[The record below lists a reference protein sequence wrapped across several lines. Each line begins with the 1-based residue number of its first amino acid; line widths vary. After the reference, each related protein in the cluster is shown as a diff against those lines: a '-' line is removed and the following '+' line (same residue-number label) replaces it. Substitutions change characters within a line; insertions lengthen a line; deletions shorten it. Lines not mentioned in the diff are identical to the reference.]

1 MVKFYPSFIPSVGV
15 THTLLTVGGTTYS
28 TTYQLN
34 VEKSIGDFNATSSFT
49 AVFDNFI
56 GNLKDS
62 FNLNDE
68 VIIYADIGTDP
79 PTTKLFTG
87 IIEKIDFNGSA
98 EDERVTL
105 TGRDYGAVLQ
115 DMTVE
120 PIIFKDKDAG
130 IIARTIVQN
139 NSEGV
144 VTTDN
149 IDITTGTT
157 IEKIG
162 FNHKNIFES
171 LKELAEL
178 AGYYFFVDND
188 KDVNFLSK
196 ESIPSYRT
204 FDNKSVYNAKF
215 IKEDREV
222 FNRVWVYGDRI
233 LTGNLETFAADGTGS
248 IFTMTDKPHN
258 VRVTSHGV
266 LQQIGGV
273 IGMTDPAT
281 STTLKYVVDFS
292 DKQVVFVSGTSAG
305 DNIPASG
312 TLPISIE
319 YDRSTPILKF
329 REDTDSIGSYGPKT
343 KIIKDDNIKSY
354 AEADDKATSFI
365 AENKDLKIQGTI
377 DLKGVINIDPGNTC
391 IVNLPWH
398 GIDSQTYTILSANY
412 SFNTPNN
419 LSNKVMTLELNKK
432 VSDFTDTLKE
442 QMLKTR
448 NLEVGPL
455 EGNFTNLQTAM
466 RYVDVDRHYEVW
478 AGSIGNNFILHSPKH
493 GLLDSPESRL
503 GVGNLAQV
511 LIWDWWIQVYKVLR
525 R

>member
-1 MVKFYPSFIPSVGV
+1 MVDFYPSFIPSTGV
-15 THTLLTVGGTTYS
+15 TRTLITIGGTTYS
-28 TTYQLN
+28 TTEQIDI
-34 VEKSIGDFNATSSFT
+34 EKSIGDFNATSTFT

-56 GNLKDS
+56 GNLSDS
-62 FNLNDE
+62 FSLNDE

-87 IIEKIDFNGSA
+87 IIEKINFSGSA
-98 EDERVTL
+98 DEERVTL

-120 PIIFKDKDAG
+120 PVIFKNKDAG
-130 IIARTIVQN
+130 LIARTIIQN
-139 NSEGV
+139 NAGGV

-162 FNHKNIFES
+162 FNHKNIFEA
-171 LKELAEL
+171 LKELSVL
-178 AGYYFFVDND
+178 ADYYFFVDND

-204 FDNKSVYNAKF
+204 FDKNSVYNAKF
-215 IKEDREV
+215 VKEDREV

-233 LTGNLETFAADGTGS
+233 LTGNLETFAADGVGS
-248 IFTMTDKPHN
+248 IFTLTDRPHN
-258 VRVTSHGV
+258 TRVTSHSVLIQPGGV
-266 LQQIGGV
+266 L
-273 IGMTDPAT
+273 GMTNPAT
-281 STTLKYVVDFS
+281 EDAKYVMDFYN
-292 DKQVVFVSGTSAG
+292 KQVVFVSGTTAG
-305 DNIPASG
+305 DNLPASG

-319 YDRSTPILKF
+319 YDRTTPVLKF
-329 REDTDSIGSYGPKT
+329 REDTTSITAYGPKT

-354 AEADDKATSFI
+354 DEADDKATAFL
-365 AENKDLKIQGTI
+365 AENKDPKIQGTI

-398 GIDSQTYTILSANY
+398 GIDSQTYTILSASY
-412 SFNTPNN
+412 SFNEYNN
-419 LSNKVMTLELNKK
+419 LSNKVMTLEVNKK
-432 VSDFTDTLKE
+432 ISDFTDTLKE

-455 EGNFTNLQTAM
+455 EGNFTNLETAM

-478 AGSIGNNFILHSPKH
+478 AGSVGNNFIFHSATH
-493 GLLDSPESRL
+493 GKLDSPDSRL
-503 GVGNLAQV
+503 GVGNLAQGV
-511 LIWDWWIQVYKVLR
+511 LGSVLVVSGGY
-525 R
+525 

>member
-1 MVKFYPSFIPSVGV
+1 MVKFHPSFIPSVGT
-15 THTLLTVGGTTYS
+15 THTLLTIGGTTYS
-28 TTYQLN
+28 TTDQLN

-62 FNLNDE
+62 FNLDDE

-87 IIEKIDFNGSA
+87 IIEKINFNGSA

-120 PIIFKDKDAG
+120 PVIFKNKDAG

-139 NSEGV
+139 NAGGV
-144 VTTDN
+144 VTTNN

-162 FNHKNIFES
+162 FNHKNIFEA

-178 AGYYFFVDND
+178 ADYYFFVDND

-204 FDNKSVYNAKF
+204 FDNNSIYNAKF
-215 IKEDREV
+215 VTEDREV
-222 FNRVWVYGDRI
+222 FNKVWVYGDRI

-248 IFTMTDKPHN
+248 IFTLTDRPHN
-258 VRVTSHGV
+258 TRVTSHSV
-266 LQQIGGV
+266 LIQPGG
-273 IGMTDPAT
+273 ILGMTNPAT
-281 STTLKYVVDFS
+281 EDAKYVMDFYN
-292 DKQVVFVSGTSAG
+292 KQVVFASGTTAG
-305 DNIPASG
+305 DNIPSSG

-319 YDRSTPILKF
+319 YDRTTPILKF
-329 REDTDSIGSYGPKT
+329 REDATSITAYGPKT
-343 KIIKDDNIKSY
+343 RIIKDDNIKSY
-354 AEADDKATSFI
+354 EEADDKATKFL
-365 AENKDLKIQGTI
+365 AENKDPKIQGTI

-398 GIDSQTYTILSANY
+398 GIYSQTYTILSAHY
-412 SFNTPNN
+412 SFNKYNN
-419 LSNKVMTLELNKK
+419 LSNKVMTLEVNKK
-432 VSDFTDTLKE
+432 ISDFTDTLKE

-455 EGNFTNLQTAM
+455 EGNFTNLQTAI

-478 AGSIGNNFILHSPKH
+478 AGSIGNNFIFHSPKH

-503 GVGNLAQV
+503 GVGNLAQGV
-511 LIWDWWIQVYKVLR
+511 LGSVLVASGGY
-525 R
+525 